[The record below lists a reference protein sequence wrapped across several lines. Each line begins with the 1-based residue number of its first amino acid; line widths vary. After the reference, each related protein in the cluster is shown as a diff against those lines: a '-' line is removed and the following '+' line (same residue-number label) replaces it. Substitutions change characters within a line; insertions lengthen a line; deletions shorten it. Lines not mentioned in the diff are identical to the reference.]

1 MSLRLRLLAAAGA
14 VALVALLVADVAT
27 YSALRSFLLRR
38 VNQSLIVA
46 HFQVERFLNSGGLG
60 PTNIGQI
67 APGTYVEVRD
77 PQGNTISPPIQ
88 ASRFGNPQASPRLPA
103 HLTGFHLSTG
113 RQPEPTVAF
122 TTGSTQPGGPQF
134 RVRAW
139 VLSNGDQLILALPL
153 DQTAATLDRL
163 LTIEVAVTAAA
174 LVAAV
179 GLGWLA
185 VRLGLRP
192 LTEIETTAEAIAAGD
207 LDRRVPGDTAPT
219 EVGSLARTLNA
230 MLGQIQDAFAARD
243 ATEAELR
250 ASEGRLR
257 RFVADASHE
266 LRTPIAAVSAYAELF
281 DLGARARPDD
291 LNRVMTGI
299 RSETG
304 RMSHLVEEL
313 LLLARLDE
321 GRAIERQPVELVS
334 LASEAIAAAAAIST
348 DWPVR
353 LEAAQPVEIVGDSA
367 RLRQVLDNLLA
378 NVRAHTPPGTRSTVS
393 VKRDGDLAVVS
404 VADEGPGLTDADI
417 KLVFERFYRADHSRS
432 RDRGGSGLGL
442 AIVAAIVNAHDGTV
456 AANSNPAGGATFT
469 ITLPLSLPSD
479 PPGG

>member
-1 MSLRLRLLAAAGA
+1 
-14 VALVALLVADVAT
+14 LVALLVADVAT

-38 VNQSLIVA
+38 IDQSLTVA
-46 HFQVERFLNSGGLG
+46 HFQVERLLNNGGLG
-60 PTNIGQI
+60 PTSIGQI
-67 APGTYVEVRD
+67 PPGTYVEVRD

-88 ASRFGNPQASPRLPA
+88 ATRFGNPQASPRLPA

-113 RQPEPTVAF
+113 RQPEPAVTF

-163 LTIEVAVTAAA
+163 FTIEVVVTAAA

-192 LTEIETTAEAIAAGD
+192 LTQIETTAEAIAAGD
-207 LDRRVPGDTAPT
+207 LDRRVPGDTART
-219 EVGSLARTLNA
+219 EVGSLARTLNT
-230 MLGQIQDAFAARD
+230 MLGQIQDAFASRD

-291 LNRVMTGI
+291 LSRVMTGI
-299 RSETG
+299 RSETA

-321 GRAIERQPVELVS
+321 GRDIERHPVELVA
-334 LASEAIAAAAAIST
+334 LASEAIAAAAAISK

-353 LEAAQPVEIVGDSA
+353 LEAAQPIEITGDSA

-378 NVRAHTPPGTRSTVS
+378 NVRAHTRPGTRATVS
-393 VKRDGDLAVVS
+393 VERLGSSAVLS
-404 VADEGPGLTDADI
+404 VADEGPGLSDAEAS
-417 KLVFERFYRADHSRS
+417 LVFQRFYRADQSRS

-442 AIVAAIVNAHDGTV
+442 AIVAAIVNAHHGTV
-456 AANSNPAGGATFT
+456 RASSNRGGGATFT
-469 ITLPLSLPSD
+469 ITLPLGD
-479 PPGG
+479 PPGQSG